1 MKRINRSGYLIVL
14 IVTGILLMFLCG
26 LGQQMAESGR
36 AKRPMMGQ
44 DSFGLSVCT
53 EVPKELVGRIISK
66 QITDITDFSTAKNT
80 GCKYYTNR
88 KKEEYLIIA
97 VVYMNTENQKKG
109 QKELGRSITKSGKIA
124 MEHFIALQE
133 NGMINA
139 IYLVM
144 ASEKYIRI
152 DRSAKNV
159 ATNEQLTDVAAKV
172 AEIALYR

>member
-1 MKRINRSGYLIVL
+1 
-14 IVTGILLMFLCG
+14 
-26 LGQQMAESGR
+26 MAEAGR

-53 EVPKELVGRIISK
+53 EVPKELVARIIGK
-66 QITDITDFSTAKNT
+66 QVTDITDFSTAKDT

-88 KKEEYLIIA
+88 KKEEYALVS
-97 VVYMNTENQKKG
+97 VVYLNAEKQKKG
-109 QKELGRSITKSGKIA
+109 QKILGRSVTTSGNIG

-144 ASEKYIRI
+144 APEKYVRI
-152 DRSAKNV
+152 DRSSKDV
-159 ATNEQLTDVAAKV
+159 ATNDKLTDLAAKV
-172 AEIALYR
+172 ADIALYP

>member
-1 MKRINRSGYLIVL
+1 MKKINRSGYMIVL
-14 IVTGILLMFLCG
+14 ITGVLLTVLCG
-26 LGQQMAESGR
+26 PGQRMAEAGR
-36 AKRPMMGQ
+36 TKRPMMGQ

-53 EVPKELVGRIISK
+53 EVPKELVARTIGK
-66 QITDITDFSTAKNT
+66 QVTDTADFSTAKDT

-88 KKEEYLIIA
+88 KKEEYALVSVA
-97 VVYMNTENQKKG
+97 FMNTEKQKKG
-109 QKELGRSITKSGKIA
+109 QKVLGRSITTSGKIG

-144 ASEKYIRI
+144 APEKYIRI
-152 DRSAKNV
+152 DRSAKDV
-159 ATNEQLTDVAAKV
+159 ATNDQLTDLAAKV

>member
-1 MKRINRSGYLIVL
+1 MKRINRSGYMIGFL
-14 IVTGILLMFLCG
+14 VTGVLLMGLCG
-26 LGQQMAESGR
+26 PVQRMAEAGR

-53 EVPKELVGRIISK
+53 EVPKELVARIIGK
-66 QITDITDFSTAKNT
+66 QVTDITDFSTAKDT

-88 KKEEYLIIA
+88 KKEEYALVS
-97 VVYMNTENQKKG
+97 VVYLNAEKQKNG
-109 QKELGRSITKSGKIA
+109 QKTLGRSITTSGKIG

-144 ASEKYIRI
+144 APEKYVRI
-152 DRSAKNV
+152 DRSSKDV
-159 ATNEQLTDVAAKV
+159 ATNDQLSDLAAKV
-172 AEIALYR
+172 ADIALYR

>member
-1 MKRINRSGYLIVL
+1 MKRINRKGYMIGFL
-14 IVTGILLMFLCG
+14 VTVVLLMLLCG
-26 LGQQMAESGR
+26 PGQRIADAGR

-53 EVPKELVGRIISK
+53 EVPKELVARIISK
-66 QITDITDFSTAKNT
+66 RITDITDFSTAKNT

-88 KKEEYLIIA
+88 GKEEYAIIA
-97 VVYMNTENQKKG
+97 VVYLNAEKQKKG
-109 QKELGRSITKSGKIA
+109 QKVLGRSITTSGKIG

-133 NGMINA
+133 DGMINA

-144 ASEKYIRI
+144 APEKYIRI
-152 DRSAKNV
+152 DRSAKGV
-159 ATNEQLTDVAAKV
+159 ATNDQLTDLAAKV

>member
-1 MKRINRSGYLIVL
+1 MKRINRSGYLIL
-14 IVTGILLMFLCG
+14 SILTGILLMLLCG
-26 LGQQMAESGR
+26 LGQRMAEAGR

-53 EVPKELVGRIISK
+53 EVPKELVDRIISK
-66 QITDITDFSTAKNT
+66 RITDITDFSTAENT

-88 KKEEYLIIA
+88 KKEEYIIIS
-97 VVYMNTENQKKG
+97 VVYMNAENQKKG
-109 QKELGRSITKSGKIA
+109 QKVLGRSITTSGKIG
-124 MEHFIALQE
+124 MKHFIAMQE
-133 NGMINA
+133 NGLINA

-159 ATNEQLTDVAAKV
+159 ATNDQLTDLAAKV